1 MLMREGDIE
10 QEEYQ
15 KMVTLQNYIEK
26 NQTEEAIQYIDT
38 KMEVKDILSLR
49 FTQNSKTSITLFLIF
64 SSSQTCGYGYSKPIL

>member
-1 MLMREGDIE
+1 MREGDIE

-49 FTQNSKTSITLFLIF
+49 FTQNSK
-64 SSSQTCGYGYSKPIL
+64 PIHQNKAVTF

>member
-26 NQTEEAIQYIDT
+26 NQTEDAIQYIDT
-38 KMEVKDILSLR
+38 NMEVKDILSLR
-49 FTQNSKTSITLFLIF
+49 FTQNSKTSITSFLIF
-64 SSSQTCGYGYSKPIL
+64 SSSQTCGHGYSKSIL